1 MTETVKRRVLKPSPV
16 RRREIIESARALFLE
31 KGQNT
36 SVDDVVDRTGL
47 SKGAFYH
54 HFKSKDDLLLGLAE
68 RLVEE
73 SIGQVQD
80 LVNDTSLS
88 PMARLNAVLAR
99 LRNFNLDAGW
109 PDSPTAMLRLQRE
122 NGLLFEMITAAS
134 FSKIGPLI
142 AGIIAAGAAEG
153 AFDVVD
159 AELTAELVLRLDF
172 ARTPFAADAIALA
185 RTGDTDGGVRL
196 LDLRLRSEERLL
208 ERLLGVGPGSVAFPD
223 REALLSLLRLAVAD
237 EHSASLRS

>member
-1 MTETVKRRVLKPSPV
+1 MTETAKRRVLKPSPV
-16 RRREIIESARALFLE
+16 RRREIIESARALILE

-73 SIGQVQD
+73 SVEQVQD
-80 LVNDTSLS
+80 LLDDAGLA
-88 PMARLNAVLAR
+88 PMARLDAVLAR
-99 LRNFNLDAGW
+99 LRAFNVDAGW
-109 PDSPTAMLRLQRE
+109 PHSPTAMLRLQRE

-134 FSKIGPLI
+134 FARVGPLI
-142 AGIIAAGAAEG
+142 AGIIAAGAAAG

-159 AELTAELVLRLDF
+159 ADLTAELILRLDF
-172 ARTPFAADAIALA
+172 ARTPYAAEAIARA
-185 RTGDTDGGVRL
+185 RAGDVDGGVRL
-196 LDLRLRSEERLL
+196 MDRRLRSEERVV
-208 ERLLGVGPGSVAFPD
+208 ERLLGVGPGGVAFPD
-223 REALLSLLRLAVAD
+223 AAALRALLEAALQPA
-237 EHSASLRS
+237 RS